1 MEDPIELR
9 KMRALRAE
17 VRRHEELYYKKAAP
31 VISDQEFDVIKREL
45 EELEAA
51 FPEIAKSL
59 GERAQVGDDRLEE
72 FESYQHRQP
81 MFSLD
86 NTYNQ
91 EELMAFGTRLSG
103 AIGTE
108 DSINFVVE
116 PKIDGVAVSLTYENG
131 VLVRAAT
138 RGNGVEGDDVTQNV
152 LTIQNL
158 PYRLQ
163 GSPLPEIIEIRGEIF
178 IGNEE
183 FQRINTQREDE
194 GLPEY
199 ANPRNLAA
207 GTLKILDSSLVAE
220 RKLEIVMY
228 GLGDCQPQVF
238 EKLSGFRETLENWKL
253 PISEDFWQ
261 CDSLDAAWQAI
272 EELDQRRHDYD
283 YETDGAVVKVDSLEI
298 QKAAGSTA
306 KAPRWAIAYKF
317 AAEQKPTLLRD
328 ITLQVG
334 RTGIVAPVAE
344 LEPIQ
349 LAGTTVSR
357 STLHNQDE
365 IQRKDIRIGDTVMVE
380 KAGEIIPQV
389 VQVVL
394 DERPEN
400 STPYEFPPTCPVCET
415 KLEKLRGEVAICCPN
430 YECPPKLRRRIQHFG
445 SRNAMDI
452 EHLGPAIID
461 QLVEKGRIE
470 NIVDL
475 YKLQLEDLVDLEKMA
490 KKSAEN
496 LMVSIDGSRQR
507 ELWRVLHGLGI
518 QHVGSGVAKRLA
530 RQFRD
535 MRAIRNA
542 TVEQL
547 VETDD
552 VGQIVAESV
561 EKFFKDEENQ
571 HLVDSLEELGVR
583 MADDPVEEEDATG
596 EHPAFAGKSFVLT
609 GTLEVYPRSK
619 AAELIEARGGK
630 AVSSVSKKT
639 DCVIAG
645 PGAGSKL
652 KKATELGIEIWDE
665 QQFVQALSQDQ
676 SDEPES
682 QTKEPEE
689 QQQTQA
695 ELF

>member
-1 MEDPIELR
+1 
-9 KMRALRAE
+9 MRALRAE
-17 VRRHEELYYKKAAP
+17 VRRHEEFYYKKAAP

-45 EELEAA
+45 EELETA
-51 FPEIAKSL
+51 FPEIVDAL
-59 GERAQVGDDRLEE
+59 GERTQVGDDRLEE

-91 EELMAFGTRLSG
+91 EELLAFGTRLNG

-108 DSINFVVE
+108 NSIHFVVE
-116 PKIDGVAVSLTYENG
+116 PKIDGVAVSLTYEKG

-158 PYRLQ
+158 PYQLQ
-163 GSPLPEIIEIRGEIF
+163 GSPLPEIIEIRGEIY
-178 IGNEE
+178 IGSEE
-183 FQRINTQREDE
+183 FQRINAKREDE

-207 GTLKILDSSLVAE
+207 GTLKMLDSSLVAE

-228 GLGDCQPQVF
+228 GLGDCQPKVF
-238 EKLSGFRETLENWKL
+238 ENMSGFREALGSWKL

-261 CDSLDAAWQAI
+261 CDSLEEVWQAI
-272 EELDQRRHDYD
+272 EELDQCRHNYA

-317 AAEQKPTLLRD
+317 AAEQKPTLLHD

-357 STLHNQDE
+357 ATLHNQDE
-365 IQRKDIRIGDTVMVE
+365 IQRKDIRIGDTVIVE

-389 VQVVL
+389 VRVVIE
-394 DERPEN
+394 ERPAM
-400 STPYEFPPTCPVCET
+400 STAYQFPPNCPVCGT

-461 QLVEKGRIE
+461 QLVDKGRIE

-475 YKLQLEDLVDLEKMA
+475 YKLKIEDLVDLEKMA

-496 LMVSIDGSRQR
+496 LLEAIDGSRQR

-518 QHVGSGVAKRLA
+518 QHVGSGLSKRLA
-530 RQFRD
+530 RQFRE
-535 MRAIRNA
+535 MQAIRNA
-542 TVEQL
+542 SVEEL
-547 VETDD
+547 VQTED

-561 EKFFKDEENQ
+561 EAFFKDEKNQ
-571 HLVDSLEELGVR
+571 HLIDSLAELGVR
-583 MADDPVEEEDATG
+583 MVDESTEQENTTG

-609 GTLEVYPRSK
+609 GTLEVYTRSK

-652 KKATELGIEIWDE
+652 KKATELGIEVWDE
-665 QQFVQALSQDQ
+665 QKFVQALDQKPETEPPVEEKSLQQD
-676 SDEPES
+676 
-682 QTKEPEE
+682 
-689 QQQTQA
+689 

>member
-9 KMRALRAE
+9 KMRALRTE
-17 VRRHEELYYKKAAP
+17 VRRHEELYYKKTAP
-31 VISDQEFDVIKREL
+31 VISDQEFDAIKREL

-51 FPEIAKSL
+51 FPDIAVSL

-72 FESYQHRQP
+72 FESYQHREP

-86 NTYNQ
+86 NTYNE
-91 EELMAFGTRLSG
+91 EELLAFGTRLSG
-103 AIGTE
+103 ALGTE
-108 DSINFVVE
+108 DDIQYVVE

-131 VLVRAAT
+131 ILVRAAT

-152 LTIQNL
+152 LTIQGL
-158 PYRLQ
+158 PYKLH
-163 GSPLPEIIEIRGEIF
+163 GSPLPEVIEIRGEIF

-207 GTLKILDSSLVAE
+207 GTLKMLDSSQVAE

-228 GLGDCQPQVF
+228 GLGDCQPKVF
-238 EKLSGFRETLENWKL
+238 ENLSGFRETLERWRL

-261 CDSLDAAWQAI
+261 CNSLDAAWAAI
-272 EELDQRRHDYD
+272 EELDQHRHNYA

-317 AAEQKPTLLRD
+317 AAEQKSTLLRD

-357 STLHNQDE
+357 ATLHNQDE
-365 IQRKDIRIGDTVMVE
+365 IQRKDIRIGDTVIVE

-389 VQVVL
+389 VRVVIE
-394 DERPEN
+394 ERKEHCK
-400 STPYEFPPTCPVCET
+400 PYQFPSNCPVCGT
-415 KLEKLRGEVAICCPN
+415 QLEKLRGEVAICCPN

-475 YKLQLEDLVDLEKMA
+475 YKLKKKDLVDLEKMA
-490 KKSAEN
+490 EKSAFN
-496 LMVSIDGSRQR
+496 LLESIAGSCQR

-530 RQFRD
+530 RQFRE
-535 MRAIRNA
+535 MQAIRNA
-542 TVEQL
+542 SVEEL
-547 VETDD
+547 VETED
-552 VGQIVAESV
+552 VGQIVAESIEAFFDD
-561 EKFFKDEENQ
+561 EKNR

-583 MADDPVEEEDATG
+583 MADDPPDQENATG

-609 GTLEVYPRSK
+609 GSLEIYPRSK
-619 AAELIEARGGK
+619 AAEMIEARGGK

-665 QQFVQALSQDQ
+665 QQFVQALGLENESAPQTEEVR
-676 SDEPES
+676 EPK
-682 QTKEPEE
+682 QG
-689 QQQTQA
+689 
-695 ELF
+695 ELFL